1 MAVTPRQSAWIWKNG
16 KRIKVKP
23 GTQLTKKAAAQKAAE
38 RKAAEENIDPNEKL
52 KKAQEKAERKKKRQK
67 TIENIGNLGAQ
78 LASLDSGTPSS
89 KSKVPKSHTV
99 VVEEV
104 DVKSTVKKLTKP
116 KVIPTQQQT
125 DTNTELQIS
134 ASKPN
139 RDETKT
145 EEDEEEK
152 KKKGGRRRSKRRRQ

>member
-23 GTQLTKKAAAQKAAE
+23 GTQLTKKAAAQKAAADKKAAE

-89 KSKVPKSHTV
+89 KS
-99 VVEEV
+99 
-104 DVKSTVKKLTKP
+104 
-116 KVIPTQQQT
+116 
-125 DTNTELQIS
+125 
-134 ASKPN
+134 
-139 RDETKT
+139 
-145 EEDEEEK
+145 
-152 KKKGGRRRSKRRRQ
+152 